1 MYIPL
6 CRGYRSYDGGHK
18 GGFTLKFALAALGLS
33 LAAFFGLRLAFLWAF
48 GEPGVSTAELLQALY
63 LGFKFDLRLAL
74 LASAPLLLL
83 GWKPRLGIVYSTT
96 VLAGLLVLYAADFGH
111 YAYTR
116 TRLHGGA
123 LEHLTP
129 ADVALRMVWESYP
142 VVWIVLG
149 IALACSLYAWL
160 LNRSPTALQASSAPP
175 APLLK
180 KAAQVSVLALLCF
193 AAFWGKWSW
202 YPLRWSDAYF
212 STNPFVSA
220 LGLNPVLFLADTWR
234 NQRVRL
240 DAAGVGEHYD
250 AIATLLEVKERD
262 PQRRSYG
269 RYVAPSGPA
278 PAAPLNLVVI
288 HLESFAGFKVGALG
302 NPSGATPHFD
312 ALAREGLLFTNFFV
326 PAVPT
331 ARSVFTMLTGIP
343 DYHPGRSASRDPL
356 VVRQH
361 TLINALA
368 SHERFYFLGGSAS
381 WGNIRGLLSQS
392 IERLQIFEEGDYAAE
407 RADVWGVTDHV
418 VFERAHA
425 KLHAASG
432 PFFAFIQTSGNH
444 RPYTIPDKDRHGF
457 ELAQR
462 DAATLQADGFDSLA
476 AYNGLRF
483 LDHAIGHFF
492 QKARAAPYF
501 ANTVFVL
508 YGDHGNPAASPI
520 PYERLGLTGYHVPM
534 LILAPGL
541 APAQRDT
548 VASLVDLLPTAL
560 GIMRVAHLNKTL
572 GRDLLA
578 ERPAAQRFALV
589 PEGVLTDEFFLR
601 VSPANGAHLYAYRS
615 NDPLADLRE
624 RLPDTVKELQ
634 RLREGLYQAS
644 LYLLHHNAPQPHV
657 PPPAWAALKE
667 KK

>member
-1 MYIPL
+1 
-6 CRGYRSYDGGHK
+6 
-18 GGFTLKFALAALGLS
+18 LGLN

-48 GEPGVSTAELLQALY
+48 GEPGTATGELLQALY

-83 GWKPRLGIVYSTT
+83 GRMRRVGIIYSTT
-96 VLAGLLVLYAADFGH
+96 MLSGLLLLYAADFGH

-116 TRLHGGA
+116 TRLHGGV

-142 VVWIVLG
+142 VLWILVG
-149 IALACSLYAWL
+149 IALACAIHAWL
-160 LNRSPTALQASSAPP
+160 LHRSARRAQASSSSR
-175 APLLK
+175 LK
-180 KAAQVSVLALLCF
+180 MAAQAATIALLCF
-193 AAFWGKWSW
+193 GALWGKWSW

-212 STNPFVSA
+212 SANPFVSA
-220 LGLNPVLFLADTWR
+220 LGLNPVLFLADTR
-234 NQRVRL
+234 GNQRLRL
-240 DAAGVGEHYD
+240 DEAAVRARYD
-250 AIATLLEVKERD
+250 SIATLLEVRQRD
-262 PQRRSYG
+262 PQRSSYA
-269 RYVAPSGPA
+269 RYVAARGPA

-302 NPSGATPHFD
+302 NTSGATPHFD

-361 TLINALA
+361 TLVNALA

-392 IERLQIFEEGDYAAE
+392 IERLQVFEEGDYAAE

-425 KLHAASG
+425 MLSRASG

-444 RPYTIPDKDRHGF
+444 RPYTIPDKERRGF
-457 ELAQR
+457 ELAQL
-462 DAATLQADGFDSLA
+462 DAATLQAAGFDSIF

-492 QKARAAPYF
+492 QMARAAPYF

-508 YGDHGNPAASPI
+508 YGDHGNPAASQI
-520 PYERLGLTGYHVPM
+520 PWERLGLTGYHVPM
-534 LILAPGL
+534 LIVAPG
-541 APAQRDT
+541 AVTPGERNT
-548 VASLVDLLPTAL
+548 SVASLVDLLPTAL
-560 GIMRVAHLNKTL
+560 GIMRVPHLNKTL

-578 ERPAAQRFALV
+578 ERPAAHRFALV
-589 PEGVLTDEFFLR
+589 PDGVLTDEFFLR
-601 VSPANGAHLYAYRS
+601 VSPGGGAHLYAYRS

-624 RLPDTVKELQ
+624 RLPDTAKELQ
-634 RLREGLYQAS
+634 RLREGLYQLS
-644 LYLLHHNAPQPHV
+644 LYLLHHNAPQPHA
-657 PPPAWAALKE
+657 PPQS
-667 KK
+667 